1 MPRTSIVEILVST
14 GHLVRGK
21 AARSLSWEV
30 QGSLMT
36 VSVSSLTVRPGW
48 WSSRHISSQKEK
60 LNMNTDTRGQPSSEG
75 LLPAECSI

>member
-1 MPRTSIVEILVST
+1 MPRTSRVEILVST

-48 WSSRHISSQKEK
+48 
-60 LNMNTDTRGQPSSEG
+60 
-75 LLPAECSI
+75 